1 MEGGAGIVDRH
12 TTAQTGAAV
21 ERDGADALLIEV
33 LVDFKQIGFVIDP
46 GVQGLAQSRQLAAPD
61 DDNRAVDFGDYAD
74 RNGSIFCKRCIG
86 QRDSSS

>member
-1 MEGGAGIVDRH
+1 MEGGARVVDRH

-21 ERDGADALLIEV
+21 ERDGADALFIEV
-33 LVDFKQIGFVIDP
+33 LVNFEQIGFVIDP

-61 DDNRAVDFGDYAD
+61 DDNRTVNFGDHAD
-74 RNGSIFCKRCIG
+74 RNGLIICKRCIG